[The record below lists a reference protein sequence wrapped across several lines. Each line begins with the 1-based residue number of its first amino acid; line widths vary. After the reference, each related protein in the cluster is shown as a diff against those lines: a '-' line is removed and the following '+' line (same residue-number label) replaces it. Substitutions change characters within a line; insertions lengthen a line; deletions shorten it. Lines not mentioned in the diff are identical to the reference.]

1 MKYCLKCLINL
12 LDQSKTQWVNGTVN
26 YHQNLLP
33 IETGYPNLL
42 HSFFFIL
49 TWWIINEFGKWKS
62 RLQVYENLMTAVQA
76 PHSHSDYWPLYH
88 PQVLRNI
95 GFATQLLMEAIKRLQ
110 KWLQKF
116 LKNIK
121 NIVKWQDNSNPLSED
136 QEISRLLDFFYLSV
150 ADKK

>member
-1 MKYCLKCLINL
+1 
-12 LDQSKTQWVNGTVN
+12 
-26 YHQNLLP
+26 
-33 IETGYPNLL
+33 
-42 HSFFFIL
+42 
-49 TWWIINEFGKWKS
+49 
-62 RLQVYENLMTAVQA
+62 
-76 PHSHSDYWPLYH
+76 
-88 PQVLRNI
+88 
-95 GFATQLLMEAIKRLQ
+95 MEAIKRLQ